1 MCHQNAISHT
11 YTIPSDVTS
20 QFKLH
25 VERGYSIRMWN
36 FIRSHLLIWGAK
48 DSAYAEVHLRA
59 LRLSVTDEL
68 WEKIGQLFTEKCG
81 DEKKII
87 GISNRL
93 SSAEACAVESR
104 STNGASAAIP
114 SQIPHFLLASN
125 EHVIAQIQ
133 KETPLTVVFSV
144 PNSKNLSISKQM

>member
-1 MCHQNAISHT
+1 MIQPEKEWRQRAKKKLMCHQISVISHT

-20 QFKLH
+20 QFKLR

-36 FIRSHLLIWGAK
+36 FILSHLLIWGAK
-48 DSAYAEVHLRA
+48 DSTYAEVHLRA

-68 WEKIGQLFTEKCG
+68 WEKIGKLFTEKCG

-93 SSAEACAVESR
+93 TSTEVCGVESR
-104 STNGASAAIP
+104 SSNGTSARIP
-114 SQIPHFLLASN
+114 SQTPHFLLASD
-125 EHVIAQIQ
+125 ELAISQMQ
-133 KETPLTVVFSV
+133 KESP
-144 PNSKNLSISKQM
+144 